1 MPSPAD
7 VLLTQASTQG
17 ASGLTATREGQM
29 LAISVDTLV
38 AGVHFPPVA
47 APRDIG
53 HKVLAVNL
61 SDLAAMG
68 AEPDWATLS
77 FSTPVHEAGW
87 TDEFAG
93 GFLTLARRFGVRLL
107 AVEQTEGPASFTVEV
122 GGWVPLSQALRRD
135 KARPGDM
142 VFVTG
147 SLGDAGIALAAIQ
160 KHLSLPD
167 AVLNPLS
174 ERLHRPEPRVKEGLT
189 LRALASS
196 AIDVSDGLAADLSH
210 ILERS
215 GVGAELRVEQLP
227 LSPSMLRAMEPEA
240 AWHAALTSGDDY
252 ELCFTLPPNRRE
264 ALARA
269 WRSMP
274 CPITEIGRIVEP
286 AGLTCRRP
294 DGTTS
299 AVAGGYQH
307 FT

>member
-7 VLLTQASTQG
+7 VLLTQANTRG

-29 LAISVDTLV
+29 VAISVDTLV

-77 FSTPVHEAGW
+77 FSLPEHEADW
-87 TDEFAG
+87 MNEFAD
-93 GFLTLARRFGVRLL
+93 GFLGLARRFGVRLL
-107 AVEQTEGPASFTVEV
+107 AVNEYEGPASFTVEV
-122 GGWVPLSQALRRD
+122 GGWVPLGQGLRRD
-135 KARPGDM
+135 TARPGDI

-147 SLGDAGIALAAIQ
+147 NLGDAGVALAAIDG
-160 KHLSLPD
+160 HLSLPD

-174 ERLHRPEPRVKEGLT
+174 EQLHRPEPRVTEGRM

-215 GVGAELRVEQLP
+215 SVGAELDVDTLP
-227 LSPSMLRAMEPEA
+227 LSPSVLRAMEREA

-252 ELCFTLPPNRRE
+252 ELCFTLPPNRRD
-264 ALARA
+264 ALAQA
-269 WRSMP
+269 WRAMS

-294 DGTTS
+294 DGTTL
-299 AVAGGYQH
+299 AVASGYQH